1 MKDYTLNR
9 GDEIRV
15 IAPSASLKEKLSP
28 SNKRAIKRLEKLGYK
43 VTFSKSCHKKD
54 EFLSTAKTKDRAED
68 INEAIKDKN
77 VKAILAAKGGWSSN
91 DLLTLID
98 WQTLKENKKPIIGFS
113 DITALL
119 NASYQMTK
127 TVNILG
133 PTFST
138 IGKNADYKYTI
149 NSLNASLTSEE
160 AITIQKSKNTY
171 EYHED
176 PRKTPS
182 YKVIRHGKAEGIL
195 LGGNIGTFFLL
206 QGTKFQPDFNK
217 PFIFAFEDD
226 NESGKYTFYE
236 SIRKLE
242 SLLQLPGFKE
252 NLAGMIIGRYQKS
265 TKISKNKVEKMINDK
280 IEKDIPI
287 LYGLDFGHTL
297 PLLSLPIGG
306 KVRIDTS
313 NYRKYLTIN
322 L

>member
-1 MKDYTLNR
+1 
-9 GDEIRV
+9 
-15 IAPSASLKEKLSP
+15 
-28 SNKRAIKRLEKLGYK
+28 
-43 VTFSKSCHKKD
+43 
-54 EFLSTAKTKDRAED
+54 
-68 INEAIKDKN
+68 
-77 VKAILAAKGGWSSN
+77 
-91 DLLTLID
+91 
-98 WQTLKENKKPIIGFS
+98 
-113 DITALL
+113 
-119 NASYQMTK
+119 MTK
-127 TVNILG
+127 IINILG

-149 NSLNASLTSEE
+149 NSLNALLTSEE
-160 AITIQKSKNTY
+160 TITIQKSKNTY

-182 YKVIRHGKAEGIL
+182 YKVIRRGKAEGIL

-242 SLLQLPGFKE
+242 SLLQLPGFKD
-252 NLAGMIIGRYQKS
+252 NLTGLIIGRYQKS
-265 TKISKNKVEKMINDK
+265 TRISKNKVEKMINDK

-313 NYRKYLTIN
+313 NYHKYLTIN

>member
-43 VTFSKSCHKKD
+43 ITFSKNCHKKD
-54 EFLSTAKTKDRAED
+54 EFLSTAKAKDRAED
-68 INEAIKDKN
+68 INTAIKDKN

-119 NASYQMTK
+119 NASYQITK

-138 IGKNADYKYTI
+138 IGKNADYKYTL
-149 NSLNASLTSEE
+149 NSLNALLTTKE

-171 EYHED
+171 EYHEA

-182 YKVIRHGKAEGIL
+182 YKVIKHGKAEGIL

-280 IEKDIPI
+280 IEKIF
-287 LYGLDFGHTL
+287 LYYT
-297 PLLSLPIGG
+297 
-306 KVRIDTS
+306 VWTS
-313 NYRKYLTIN
+313 GTPYLYF
-322 L
+322 LYQLAEK